1 MFGRSKAK
9 KLEERWFVDEL
20 SLNIGQATHRY
31 KFELEQVRD
40 AINERGEVKIPD
52 DWPDHDVFRF
62 IRARK
67 GDWHATVEMLESHL
81 KWRQKVGVPE
91 LTSSWLEPPFR
102 AICHQGYAGICKEGR
117 PVYVDHL
124 GAYDVDAVMKL
135 SRTEFDVEQMLAVQ
149 QEHTRRLKYLATSLH
164 TGNPVYQNTVILDVR
179 GKGLRIAFSK
189 FVRDQIKL
197 IGKIGG
203 QNYPEA
209 CERIIVVGAPS
220 GFETAWNILRKFVD
234 PRTAEKVIL
243 KKRVEDAYEF
253 VDKSQLPK
261 WMGGDIPDEHV
272 LDDNHPMHLWNDPA
286 FLAKVEEVG
295 VKAMWESLH
304 CDLYSQNGSVL
315 PDDADPEVL
324 AAKAKAAEQRAGAV
338 PVRGRGCRER
348 GAEDDAGGPGGRAE
362 EDRAN
367 RPSGILA
374 DEKALEAAR
383 VRGFWGSRR
392 KEKQK
397 GGANAAAGEK
407 AGLQNAGSAAPV
419 VDNADR
425 ETEDPDSPQR
435 VPPYPM
441 RRLVRDLSGATA
453 RTDRSSQET
462 FEDVDEDEFS
472 DASERS
478 DDSGG
483 VLEDEEQREEW
494 LYSDRADSRDFSG
507 AEHSDS
513 THLHDAYPVSVDSR
527 GNKSTFRGAGSTTCC
542 EDSLFDG
549 EITNRTVNS
558 QTSSTRSH
566 AATPAALLSPK
577 GSGDNMSCVIE
588 ETTIDMDEMGL
599 QEGGGGGRGWTG
611 RGSLLSRL
619 WCLSSGGELSK
630 TCCKPKVVGAGDGA
644 VERGWSS
651 SSSAEDRRG
660 AVDRASTGTTK
671 TIFEDEK
678 NENNADLHAAQSSP
692 YIKAQ
697 SSRAEPP
704 PPGGPAK
711 VIPAAVGKTQG
722 LSAGSRTAGPGV
734 IQDHPGIARN
744 T

>member
-324 AAKAKAAEQRAGAV
+324 ARRRRRPSNA
-338 PVRGRGCRER
+338 RGRFRF
-348 GAEDDAGGPGGRAE
+348 AAAVAG
-362 EDRAN
+362 
-367 RPSGILA
+367 S
-374 DEKALEAAR
+374 AAR
-383 VRGFWGSRR
+383 KTTQAVLVGVPKKTVRIAQAGYSQTKRHSKRLVSGVSGVVGGKKNRR
-392 KEKQK
+392 AR
-397 GGANAAAGEK
+397 ANAAAGEK